1 MAPFSEKRNGA
12 ILVTGGN
19 AGIGMALCKQLA
31 SEDDYCVFLGARSVD
46 KGAAAL
52 DEIKKQAPTV
62 EGKIKVVQLDVT
74 DDASV
79 VAAKEE
85 ITRDLAS
92 MGQEKLYA
100 LVNNAGTGLAH
111 NVDEQTII
119 GTNYHG
125 VKRVTA
131 AFLPL
136 VASRIVNVGSG
147 AGPSY
152 VNKCTSAAIK
162 NILVSDSSIEAIE
175 GCLTD
180 GLPLDS
186 MKGYGVSKACLAA
199 YTGWMAKQHP
209 TLKISCCTPGFI
221 NTAIVQGFGATKS
234 PEEGTRSIRHC
245 LFEELGGSGWYFG
258 SDAVRSPLHFMR
270 NPGEPEFDGV
280 PPMF

>member
-1 MAPFSEKRNGA
+1 VAFSEKRNGS

-19 AGIGMALCKQLA
+19 AGIGFALCKQLA
-31 SEDDYCVFLGARSVD
+31 SENDYNVFLGCRSLER
-46 KGAAAL
+46 GAQAIE
-52 DEIKKQAPTV
+52 EIKKQAPAV

-79 VAAKEE
+79 SAAKAE
-85 ITRDLAS
+85 IAKDL
-92 MGQEKLYA
+92 GEEKLYA

-111 NVDEQTII
+111 NVDAQTII
-119 GTNYHG
+119 STNYHG

-147 AGPSY
+147 AGPSF

-162 NILVSDSSIEAIE
+162 NILVSDDASIEAIE

-186 MKGYGVSKACLAA
+186 MQGYGVSKACVAA
-199 YTGWMAKQHP
+199 YTNWMARQHP
-209 TLKISCCTPGFI
+209 GLTISCCTPGFI
-221 NTAIVQGFGATKS
+221 NTAIVQGFGATKT
-234 PEEGTRSIRHC
+234 PEEGTRAIRHC
-245 LFEELGGSGWYFG
+245 LFEEVGGSGWYFG

-270 NPGEPEFDGV
+270 SPGEPEYDGA
-280 PPMF
+280 PPKF